1 MEVDKM
7 RTIAYLLSILFII
20 GLVACTS
27 IESID
32 NESTPDEVS
41 NSTEGLQASPKE
53 LILAEQP
60 SARYGIS
67 YYHPQ
72 DWFTEGIHPNVFVI
86 MVPVSEYS
94 DGGIASVETG
104 HVNQLSS
111 NNPLEAIKDFIPKR
125 DDFSVL
131 LVPTLHEVNGQQI
144 VKAIYNKDEVNHL
157 LLLALIINQGRYAVV
172 EMASS
177 ASADE
182 SLPEDLSQDNINE
195 ITQST
200 TGKLFEVIVGGIQVD
215 EPTGPMPLE
224 TGENR
229 QDRLWN
235 IGFETFYRYTSPE
248 KQEIKITVEGKED
261 FFGQPKIRLWDA
273 YTGKGWPSED
283 DPDSF
288 VNTNST
294 LAETPNYDAENETKE
309 ASLTFMAEPGVT
321 YLIGVRDDSSFPLR
335 ADYEISLTPVR

>member
-1 MEVDKM
+1 M
-7 RTIAYLLSILFII
+7 IYQFI
-20 GLVACTS
+20 
-27 IESID
+27 
-32 NESTPDEVS
+32 
-41 NSTEGLQASPKE
+41 
-53 LILAEQP
+53 
-60 SARYGIS
+60 
-67 YYHPQ
+67 
-72 DWFTEGIHPNVFVI
+72 F
-86 MVPVSEYS
+86 
-94 DGGIASVETG
+94 
-104 HVNQLSS
+104 
-111 NNPLEAIKDFIPKR
+111 IKDFIPKR

-248 KQEIKITVEGKED
+248 KLEIKI
-261 FFGQPKIRLWDA
+261 
-273 YTGKGWPSED
+273 
-283 DPDSF
+283 
-288 VNTNST
+288 
-294 LAETPNYDAENETKE
+294 
-309 ASLTFMAEPGVT
+309 LTFIVFQNASKPMI
-321 YLIGVRDDSSFPLR
+321 YFKISFKKVV
-335 ADYEISLTPVR
+335 EKENGQVV